1 MATEFNGNGPK
12 YCKNCGGME
21 GIHQSETD
29 RCPNRGEDQTGLNPP
44 IWSNTTFEPQEWE
57 KESLPDDMKRLPLNQ
72 EIRTEDR
79 TLFDDY
85 YIAAIQGA
93 AMGFG
98 DLHPT
103 SDDDVRTAAR
113 VFALFA
119 FEVSKEAIKNR
130 ALYLYGEYKE

>member
-44 IWSNTTFEPQEWE
+44 IWLHTTFEPQEWE
-57 KESLPDDMKRLPLNQ
+57 KEFSDDNERFPLNK
-72 EIRTEDR
+72 EIGIEERS
-79 TLFDDY
+79 LFDDY
-85 YIAAIQGA
+85 YIATLQGV
-93 AMGFG
+93 AMGLG
-98 DLHPT
+98 GISPN
-103 SDDDVRTAAR
+103 SDEEVKTAAR
-113 VFALFA
+113 VLA
-119 FEVSKEAIKNR
+119 FMAKELTVEAIKNR